1 MRNGRAY
8 FKESANNDTHTYT
21 YDAAGRPTTIT
32 NTDNGGG
39 YATRS
44 HETENRLTGQARGA
58 TRQCG
63 IFSGDSRSNGIRAA

>member
-8 FKESANNDTHTYT
+8 FKESANNDTYT

-63 IFSGDSRSNGIRAA
+63 IFSDDSRSNGIRAA